1 MKTVFKT
8 NQELVECFF
17 LQKQAV
23 GTTSRASMSFSGDT
37 VYSYKTPI
45 ARITTF
51 MGEPIL
57 LVTRKKYSN
66 TTSKQLRVVKFASRY
81 LNIKNSD
88 DFITPCLYDDDIIY
102 RIKKLKRTRLR
113 KVLYKEILENLL
125 FTAKGCNLVTESKFP
140 LFFDKKHDR
149 LKRMLFSNDEE
160 TISLAIKLAKKQEL
174 I

>member
-1 MKTVFKT
+1 MKTVFKS

-37 VYSYKTPI
+37 IYSYKTPI

-102 RIKKLKRTRLR
+102 RIKKLKRTRVR

>member
-8 NQELVECFF
+8 NQELAECFF

-37 VYSYKTPI
+37 IYSYKTPI

-102 RIKKLKRTRLR
+102 RIKKLKRTRVR

>member
-1 MKTVFKT
+1 MKTVFKS
-8 NQELVECFF
+8 NQELAECFF

-57 LVTRKKYSN
+57 LVTRKKYSI
-66 TTSKQLRVVKFASRY
+66 TTTKHLRTIKFASRY
-81 LNIKNSD
+81 LNIKKSD
-88 DFITPCLYDDDIIY
+88 DFITPCLYDDDIID
-102 RIKKLKRTRLR
+102 RIKKLKNTRKYKIFFKEVLES
-113 KVLYKEILENLL
+113 VLYV
-125 FTAKGCNLVTESKFP
+125 AMGCNLVTESKFP

>member
-1 MKTVFKT
+1 MKTVFKS
-8 NQELVECFF
+8 NQELAECFF
-17 LQKQAV
+17 LQKQTV

-37 VYSYKTPI
+37 IYSYKTPI

-102 RIKKLKRTRLR
+102 RIKKLKRTRVR

>member
-102 RIKKLKRTRLR
+102 RIKKLKRTRVR

>member
-1 MKTVFKT
+1 MKTVFKS
-8 NQELVECFF
+8 NQELAECFF

-37 VYSYKTPI
+37 IYSYKTPI

-102 RIKKLKRTRLR
+102 RIKKLKRTRVR

>member
-37 VYSYKTPI
+37 IYSYKTPI

-66 TTSKQLRVVKFASRY
+66 TTSKQLRVVKFASKCWH
-81 LNIKNSD
+81 IKNSD

-102 RIKKLKRTRLR
+102 RIKKLKRTRVR
-113 KVLYKEILENLL
+113 KVIYKEILENLL

>member
-37 VYSYKTPI
+37 IYSYKTPI

>member
-17 LQKQAV
+17 LQKQKV

-37 VYSYKTPI
+37 IYSYKTPI

-51 MGEPIL
+51 MDEPIL

-66 TTSKQLRVVKFASRY
+66 TTSKQLRIINFESRY

-88 DFITPCLYDDDIIY
+88 DFITPCLYDDDIIN
-102 RIKKLKRTRLR
+102 RIKRLKNTRKY

-125 FTAKGCNLVTESKFP
+125 LVAKGCNLVTESKFP

-149 LKRMLFSNDEE
+149 LKKMLFSNDIEV
-160 TISLAIKLAKKQEL
+160 ISLGIELAKKQEL
-174 I
+174 L

>member
-1 MKTVFKT
+1 MKTVFKS

-102 RIKKLKRTRLR
+102 RIKKLKRTRVR

>member
-1 MKTVFKT
+1 
-8 NQELVECFF
+8 
-17 LQKQAV
+17 
-23 GTTSRASMSFSGDT
+23 
-37 VYSYKTPI
+37 
-45 ARITTF
+45 

-102 RIKKLKRTRLR
+102 RIKKLKRTRVQ

-125 FTAKGCNLVTESKFP
+125 WVAKGCNLVTESKFP

>member
-1 MKTVFKT
+1 MKTVFKS

-23 GTTSRASMSFSGDT
+23 GTTSRANMSFSGDT
-37 VYSYKTPI
+37 IYSYKTPI

-102 RIKKLKRTRLR
+102 RIKKLKRTRVR

>member
-37 VYSYKTPI
+37 IYSYKTPI

-102 RIKKLKRTRLR
+102 RIKKLKRTRVR

>member
-1 MKTVFKT
+1 MKTVFKS

-102 RIKKLKRTRLR
+102 RIKKLKRTRVQ

-125 FTAKGCNLVTESKFP
+125 WVAKGCNLVTESKFP

>member
-1 MKTVFKT
+1 MKTVFKS
-8 NQELVECFF
+8 NQELAECFF

-37 VYSYKTPI
+37 IYSYKTPI

>member
-1 MKTVFKT
+1 MKTVFKS

-102 RIKKLKRTRLR
+102 RIKKLKRTRVQ

-125 FTAKGCNLVTESKFP
+125 WVAKGCNLVTESKFP

-160 TISLAIKLAKKQEL
+160 TISLAIKLEKKQEL